1 MKKIREEVMECTMLV
16 LSEVFDFITLE
27 QDVLSNVCE
36 EHNLDVS
43 DIFPYIQLM
52 QSKRILINYLFNEKA
67 RNEKEQMILNEVK
80 NQIIE
85 YIQENGKDFEDDVIT
100 MFNEYASGGNARK
113 FLLENNIIE
122 MIKEL

>member
-36 EHNLDVS
+36 EQNLDVS

>member
-1 MKKIREEVMECTMLV
+1 MKKIREEVMECAMLV

>member
-1 MKKIREEVMECTMLV
+1 MKKIREEVMECAMLV

-36 EHNLDVS
+36 EHNLDIS